1 MTAFISKLPT
11 PSSKLRRVQLLLL
24 LGTFAGAWAAILG
37 RIAQHH
43 GMPTPV
49 IISFRMLLAALII
62 TPFVWKYHR
71 QELLKLNKRDVLIAA
86 GGGLW
91 FGIHLMSGF
100 EALKHTSVLV
110 SSVLGGTLPIW
121 VAILEVYILKARLN
135 RVIWIGL
142 MITLCGG
149 IIITLAGSVDTSLG
163 DNPLLGS
170 GLALMAAVAGAIY
183 AIVGRRSRDKM
194 SYLTYLWL
202 AFTFGGLT
210 SLSLVVVGGQSMVGY
225 DFTAYVAVI
234 LLTIV
239 PQLIGHGVYNYA
251 LRQLPATFVSVVG
264 QLGIIISAVL
274 AYVFFR
280 EIPSILEIPGSI
292 AIIVGITMVNLK
304 KPPIPKANLVGVEQ
318 HSESLS
324 STLIT
329 NPSNGDSAPFQ
340 FFESASEKPPT
351 PA

>member
-1 MTAFISKLPT
+1 M

-24 LGTFAGAWAAILG
+24 LGTFAGAWAAIFG

-49 IISFRMLLAALII
+49 IISFRILLSAIVI
-62 TPFVWKYHR
+62 TPIVWKYHR
-71 QELLKLNKRDVLIAA
+71 HELFKLNKRDVLIAA
-86 GGGLW
+86 GGGFW

-121 VAILEVYILKARLN
+121 VAILEVYVLKARLN
-135 RVIWIGL
+135 RVVWIGL
-142 MITLCGG
+142 MITLSGG
-149 IIITLAGSVDTSLG
+149 IIITLAGSGDASLG

-194 SYLTYLWL
+194 SYLPYLWL

-210 SLSLVVVGGQSMVGY
+210 SLSLVVVSGQSLVGY
-225 DFTAYVAVI
+225 DFTAYLAII
-234 LLTIV
+234 LLTIL

-264 QLGIIISAVL
+264 QLGIIISAIL
-274 AYVFFR
+274 AYLFFR

-292 AIIVGITMVNLK
+292 AIILGITMVNLK
-304 KPPIPKANLVGVEQ
+304 KPPIPKANLVAVEAPIEPIIPTLVPSPASGD
-318 HSESLS
+318 SESF
-324 STLIT
+324 T
-329 NPSNGDSAPFQ
+329 
-340 FFESASEKPPT
+340 FFEKVSEKPPS

>member
-1 MTAFISKLPT
+1 MTSLISKLPM
-11 PSSKLRRVQLLLL
+11 PANKVRRVQLLLL

-49 IISFRMLLAALII
+49 IISFRMLLAALIL
-62 TPFVWKYHR
+62 TPLVWKRHR
-71 QELLKLNKRDVLIAA
+71 NELLKLNKRDLLIAA

-121 VAILEVYILKARLN
+121 VAILEVYVLRTRLN

-142 MITLCGG
+142 IITLSGG
-149 IIITLAGSVDTSLG
+149 IIITLAGSGDASLG

-194 SYLTYLWL
+194 SYLPYLWL

-210 SLSLVVVGGQSMVGY
+210 SLSLVVVGGQNIVGY
-225 DFTAYVAVI
+225 DFTAYVAII

-264 QLGIIISAVL
+264 QLGIVISAVL
-274 AYVFFR
+274 AYLFFR

-304 KPPIPKANLVGVEQ
+304 KPPIPKANLATVETLPELTVSPIIATPITGV
-318 HSESLS
+318 SEPF
-324 STLIT
+324 TLI
-329 NPSNGDSAPFQ
+329 N
-340 FFESASEKPPT
+340 E
-351 PA
+351 

>member
-1 MTAFISKLPT
+1 MPANKV
-11 PSSKLRRVQLLLL
+11 RRVQLLLL
-24 LGTFAGAWAAILG
+24 VGTFAGAWASILG
-37 RIAQHH
+37 RIAQQH

-49 IISFRMLLAALII
+49 IISFRILLSALVI
-62 TPFVWKYHR
+62 TPIVWKYHR
-71 QELLKLNKRDVLIAA
+71 QELLKLNKRDILIAI
-86 GGGLW
+86 GGGFW

-121 VAILEVYILKARLN
+121 VAILEVYVLRLRLN
-135 RVIWIGL
+135 RVVWIGL
-142 MITLCGG
+142 LITLSGG
-149 IIITLAGSVDTSLG
+149 IIITLAGSGDATLG

-194 SYLTYLWL
+194 SYLVYLWL

-210 SLSLVVVGGQSMVGY
+210 SLSFVVVTGQSVIGY
-225 DFTAYVAVI
+225 DFTAYLAVI
-234 LLTIV
+234 LLVIV

-274 AYVFFR
+274 AYLFFR
-280 EIPSILEIPGSI
+280 EVPHILEIPGSI
-292 AIIVGITMVNLK
+292 AIILGITMVNLK
-304 KPPIPKANLVGVEQ
+304 KPPIPKAHLAVAKPTSEPLVATPVTLP
-318 HSESLS
+318 LS
-324 STLIT
+324 
-329 NPSNGDSAPFQ
+329 GDTEPIQ
-340 FFESASEKPPT
+340 VI
-351 PA
+351 

>member
-1 MTAFISKLPT
+1 MTSLLSKLPV
-11 PSSKLRRVQLLLL
+11 PSSKIRRVQLLLL
-24 LGTFAGAWAAILG
+24 FGTFAGAWAAIFG

-49 IISFRMLLAALII
+49 IISFRILLSAIVI
-62 TPFVWKYHR
+62 TPIVWKHHR
-71 QELLKLNKRDVLIAA
+71 QELLRLNKRDLLIAA
-86 GGGLW
+86 GGGFW

-100 EALKHTSVLV
+100 EALRHTSILV

-121 VAILEVYILKARLN
+121 VAILEVYVLKARLN
-135 RVIWIGL
+135 RVVWIGL
-142 MITLCGG
+142 MITLSGG
-149 IIITLAGSVDTSLG
+149 IVITLAGSGDASLG

-170 GLALMAAVAGAIY
+170 GLALMAAVAGALY

-194 SYLTYLWL
+194 SYLPYLWL

-210 SLSLVVVGGQSMVGY
+210 SLSLAVVNGQSMVGY
-225 DFTAYVAVI
+225 DFTAYLAII
-234 LLTIV
+234 LLAIV

-264 QLGIIISAVL
+264 QLGIIISAIL
-274 AYVFFR
+274 AYLFFR

-304 KPPIPKANLVGVEQ
+304 KPPIPKANLTSVKPT
-318 HSESLS
+318 SEAIIAP
-324 STLIT
+324 STTIALGKDGEPLQVT
-329 NPSNGDSAPFQ
+329 
-340 FFESASEKPPT
+340 
-351 PA
+351 

>member
-1 MTAFISKLPT
+1 MTSLSLRLPT
-11 PSSKLRRVQLLLL
+11 PGSKVSRVQILLLF
-24 LGTFAGAWAAILG
+24 GTFAGAWAAIFG
-37 RIAQHH
+37 RIAQYH

-49 IISFRMLLAALII
+49 IISFRMLLAAIII
-62 TPFVWKYHR
+62 TPFVWKHHR
-71 QELLKLNKRDVLIAA
+71 HELLKLNKRDVLIAA

-121 VAILEVYILKARLN
+121 VAVMGVYILRTRLS
-135 RVIWIGL
+135 RIIWIGL
-142 MITLCGG
+142 MITLSGG
-149 IIITLAGSVDTSLG
+149 IIITLAGSGDTSLG

-194 SYLTYLWL
+194 SYLPYLWL

-210 SLSLVVVGGQSMVGY
+210 SLSLVLVGGQSIAGY
-225 DFTAYVAVI
+225 DPTAYFYI
-234 LLTIV
+234 IMLTIL

-274 AYVFFR
+274 AYLFFR

-292 AIIVGITMVNLK
+292 AIIVGITLVNLNMPPTSK
-304 KPPIPKANLVGVEQ
+304 KATPIEVEAETETLVP
-318 HSESLS
+318 
-324 STLIT
+324 TLIHVAV
-329 NPSNGDSAPFQ
+329 SGDNEKFK
-340 FFESASEKPPT
+340 FFEKSE
-351 PA
+351 

>member
-1 MTAFISKLPT
+1 MTSLLSKLAV
-11 PSSKLRRVQLLLL
+11 PSNKVRRVQLLLL
-24 LGTFAGAWAAILG
+24 FGTFAGAWAAIFG
-37 RIAQHH
+37 RIAQQH

-49 IISFRMLLAALII
+49 IISFRMLLGALVI
-62 TPFVWKYHR
+62 TPLVWKHHR
-71 QELLKLNKRDVLIAA
+71 QELLKLNKRDLLIAA
-86 GGGLW
+86 AGGLW

-121 VAILEVYILKARLN
+121 VAILEVYVLRTRLN
-135 RVIWIGL
+135 RMIWIGL
-142 MITLCGG
+142 MITLSGG
-149 IIITLAGSVDTSLG
+149 ILITLAGSGDTSLG

-194 SYLTYLWL
+194 SYLPYLWL

-210 SLSLVVVGGQSMVGY
+210 SLSLVVAGGQSIVGY
-225 DFTAYVAVI
+225 DFTAYLAII
-234 LLTIV
+234 LLTIL

-264 QLGIIISAVL
+264 QLGIIISAIL
-274 AYVFFR
+274 AYLFFR

-304 KPPIPKANLVGVEQ
+304 KPPIPKTNLTSVKPTQEP
-318 HSESLS
+318 
-324 STLIT
+324 LIAT
-329 NPSNGDSAPFQ
+329 PTTIALGGDGEPIQ
-340 FFESASEKPPT
+340 VI
-351 PA
+351 

>member
-1 MTAFISKLPT
+1 MTSFLSRLPAPT
-11 PSSKLRRVQLLLL
+11 NKVRRVQLLLL
-24 LGTFAGAWAAILG
+24 MGTFAGAWAAIFG

-49 IISFRMLLAALII
+49 IISFRILLSAVVL
-62 TPFVWKYHR
+62 TPVVWKYHR
-71 QELLKLNKRDVLIAA
+71 QEFFKLNKRDVLIAA
-86 GGGLW
+86 GGGFW

-121 VAILEVYILKARLN
+121 VAILEVYVLKARLN
-135 RVIWIGL
+135 RMVWIGL

-149 IIITLAGSVDTSLG
+149 IIITLAGSGDASLG

-170 GLALMAAVAGAIY
+170 GLALMAAVAGAVY

-194 SYLTYLWL
+194 SYLPYLWL

-210 SLSLVVVGGQSMVGY
+210 SLSLVVVTGQSMVGY
-225 DFTAYVAVI
+225 DFSTYLAVI

-274 AYVFFR
+274 AYLFFR
-280 EIPSILEIPGSI
+280 EIPSVLEIPGSL
-292 AIIVGITMVNLK
+292 AIIVGITMVNLN
-304 KPPIPKANLVGVEQ
+304 KPPIPKAQLGVQLTVELV
-318 HSESLS
+318 SPA
-324 STLIT
+324 
-329 NPSNGDSAPFQ
+329 PSPMPVGGDSEPIQ
-340 FFESASEKPPT
+340 VI
-351 PA
+351 